1 MGYDLGSWCGIIK
14 DMNEIDIPQLKF
26 QSMEIT
32 QDSSVGS
39 TAAPI
44 PKKKRKI
51 KLPKF
56 NRKVVVGVFA
66 IVAVIVLFLII
77 FAVLPAIS
85 VYNKAKVVQT
95 SAMGLKDAVAAQD
108 IQKVKTSL
116 SDLKVKMEDL
126 QGAYKRLTWVGSVPV
141 VGPYWHDGDSGFEA
155 GILGMEAAQELVT
168 TIEPYADII
177 GFTGGGEQAQSGED
191 TANDR
196 IEFLIQTLSSI
207 APKLDSISQ
216 KALAAKKE
224 LDTIDPNRYPEEF
237 RGIKVRE
244 ELTNGLR
251 RVDEITTL
259 ITDGKPMIEAAPYLL
274 GIDSPR
280 TYLVLF
286 QNDKELRPTGGFLT
300 AYSIMKVDKGKAS
313 PVSSSDIYSL
323 DAKYKPSIPASD
335 EMRQYLKGPYTLQKN
350 YFIRDLNWNPDF
362 KTSMELFRQEAQKA
376 GVKNIDGIIAV
387 DTHVV
392 VKILDVLGEIGVP
405 GFGNFSTKIDPRCD
419 CPQVI
424 YELENFADVE
434 GPVVWS
440 QNTGEIVFAPAN
452 YGKNRKEIVGP
463 LMNSVLSNALGQPKE
478 KLSDL
483 MQAGLDSLLEKHVL
497 MYMFDPKVQ
506 AAVESFGAGG
516 TLENVEGDYFH
527 LNNANLGGR
536 KSNLYVTDEV
546 EQDINV
552 ANDGSVE
559 KTVTITYKNP
569 KEYDGWLNSV
579 LPNWTRIY
587 VPKGS
592 TLISVEGLE
601 NTKEPYEENGKTVFA
616 GGFEL
621 RPQGVV
627 KVVVKYKLPFK
638 VQDEYDLYLQ
648 KQPGTDS
655 PLYSVKLGRQSE
667 EMFLKSDTKL
677 NFKI

>member
-1 MGYDLGSWCGIIK
+1 
-14 DMNEIDIPQLKF
+14 MNEIDIPQLKF
-26 QSMEIT
+26 QSLEIT
-32 QDSSVGS
+32 QDSPVG
-39 TAAPI
+39 AAPSPK
-44 PKKKRKI
+44 PKKKIRFRR
-51 KLPKF
+51 PKF
-56 NRKVVVGVFA
+56 NKKIVIGVFG
-66 IVAVIVLFLII
+66 VTAVIVLLLVI

-85 VYNKAKVVQT
+85 LYNKAKEVQV
-95 SAMGLKDAVAAQD
+95 SAMGLKDSVAAQD
-108 IQKVKTSL
+108 IQRVKTSL
-116 SDLKVKMEDL
+116 TDLKVKMEDL
-126 QGAYKRLTWVGSVPV
+126 QGAYKRLSWVGSVPL
-141 VGPYWHDGDSGFEA
+141 VGPYWHDGDSGLEA
-155 GILGMEAAQELVT
+155 GILGMEAAEELVVT
-168 TIEPYADII
+168 VEPYADII
-177 GFTGGGEQAQSGED
+177 GFTGGATQAQSGED

-216 KALAAKKE
+216 KAQAAKKE

-244 ELTNGLR
+244 ELTNGLKL
-251 RVDEITTL
+251 VDEVTTL

-300 AYSIMKVDKGKAS
+300 AYSIMKVDKGKVS

-323 DAKYKPSIPASD
+323 DAKYKPQVPATD
-335 EMRQYLKGPYTLQKN
+335 EMRKYLKGPYTLQKN
-350 YFIRDLNWNPDF
+350 YFLRDLNWNPDF
-362 KTSMELFRQEAQKA
+362 KASMELFSNEAQKA

-424 YELENFADVE
+424 YELESFADVE

-463 LMNSVLSNALGQPKE
+463 LMNSVLGNALGQPKE
-478 KLSDL
+478 KLPDL
-483 MQAGLDSLLEKHVL
+483 MTAGLDSLLEKHVL
-497 MYMFDPKVQ
+497 MYMFDPKIQ

-516 TLENVEGDYFH
+516 TLEQTQGDYFH
-527 LNNANLGGR
+527 LSNANLGGR
-536 KSNLYVTDEV
+536 KSNLYVSDEV
-546 EQDINV
+546 QQDVDI
-552 ANDGSVE
+552 ASDGSVE

-579 LPNWTRIY
+579 LPNWARIY

-592 TLISVEGLE
+592 ELISVEGLE
-601 NTKEPYEENGKTVFA
+601 NTIDPYEENGKTVFA

-638 VQDEYDLYLQ
+638 VKDEYDLLIQ
-648 KQPGTDS
+648 KQPGTDA
-655 PLYSVKLGRQSE
+655 PLYSVNVGRQSE
-667 EMFLKSDTKL
+667 EMFLKTDQKL